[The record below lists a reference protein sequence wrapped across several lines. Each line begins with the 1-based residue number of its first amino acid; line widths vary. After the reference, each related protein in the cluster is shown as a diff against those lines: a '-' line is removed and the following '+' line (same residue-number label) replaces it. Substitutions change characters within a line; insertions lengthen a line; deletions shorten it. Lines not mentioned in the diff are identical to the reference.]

1 MRMSTNTY
9 YFMLNH
15 YTTLNESSSI
25 TIEFLSGNWK
35 IYQGFAM
42 FGFTSPSTL

>member
-1 MRMSTNTY
+1 MRLSTNVY

-15 YTTLNESSSI
+15 YTDLNESSSI
-25 TIEFLSGNWK
+25 TIEFLTDLWTLYG
-35 IYQGFAM
+35 GFAM